1 MNKMNMTL
9 VCIDD
14 DVKIQEDAFF
24 DDIEDEVA
32 EIKFFSDPK
41 LGLEYLRLNL
51 DKNLVVLLDWRFNN
65 SIVPAF

>member
-51 DKNLVVLLDWRFNN
+51 DKNLVIFVQ
-65 SIVPAF
+65 